1 MTISHAYK
9 RVSEAMSLIENL
21 NFYEI
26 DSRQVRILNQQ
37 KLNKAYKLLDNFRD
51 ELIRE
56 NIRNKQKP
64 GGTNDRYE
72 NT

>member
-9 RVSEAMSLIENL
+9 KVSEAMSLIENL

-26 DSRQVRILNQQ
+26 ESRQVRILSQQ
-37 KLNKAYKLLDNFRD
+37 KLNKTYRVLDNFRD

-56 NIRNKQKP
+56 NIRNKQKQ
-64 GGTNDRYE
+64 GGTNE
-72 NT
+72 

>member
-37 KLNKAYKLLDNFRD
+37 KLNKAYKVLDNFRD

-56 NIRNKQKP
+56 NIRNKQKR
-64 GGTNDRYE
+64 GGTNDRYK